1 MKKSGESAAD
11 ALNRIMAAMSN
22 LSVIDKLNPSLI
34 GLQLSDEEIADLLA
48 DKFAGLD
55 QAVIDAERDLNDLLR
70 RMAEQ
75 QSDGLDPVKIL
86 QEAMLGRLPSL
97 LGQIAS
103 GSAASLDAS
112 ALLNHA
118 LGLDGP
124 SLRRSAIDS
133 LNAQDYWGENYA
145 GLGDRASRNAPGALI
160 RNLFGRA
167 QEIID
172 EVTQDEIDAAR
183 RRLEDARRLRDT
195 TERTLTEEE
204 IQAEI
209 MRRRIEI
216 MEDIQELAGGADQ
229 LAALQASYFE
239 YAFSE
244 AERAQMATDFAS
256 GKLADFNSSLGR
268 TGESAIDSI
277 GELRAYIETLDL
289 TTEAGQAAY
298 VEALRVVEWLKML
311 DGALGSLNPEIAA
324 VFQTI
329 QNALRQT
336 EQARGVSEF
345 ERAMALRDLS
355 RWANSGNLPNQDDL
369 NRTLNILSRV
379 TDQDFQTAAER
390 DLAAAKQYA
399 ALLKL
404 EQLGQDLLSPAAQQM
419 DYLRRTAESAER
431 QSDSLESID
440 RAVNSGRS
448 LVLADE
454 GPSARVMQSEST
466 AALAEEVR
474 QLRADLAQLTAAQM
488 LPMRDLRDIF
498 QRWEIDGLPPTREDE
513 ETQTIAVLQV
523 A

>member
-1 MKKSGESAAD
+1 MKKAGESAAD
-11 ALNRIMAAMSN
+11 ALNRIMTAMSN
-22 LSVIDKLNPSLI
+22 LSVTDKLNPSLL
-34 GLQLSDEEIADLLA
+34 GLQLSDEDIADLLS

-97 LGQIAS
+97 RGQIAS
-103 GSAASLDAS
+103 GNAASLDAS
-112 ALLNHA
+112 ALLNQA

-244 AERAQMATDFAS
+244 AERAQMATDFAA
-256 GKLADFNSSLGR
+256 GKLNDFNSSLGR

-336 EQARGVSEF
+336 EQTRGVSEF
-345 ERAMALRDLS
+345 ERATALRDLS
-355 RWANSGNLPNQDDL
+355 RWANSGNLPSQDDL

-379 TDQDFQTAAER
+379 TDQDFKTAAER
-390 DLAAAKQYA
+390 DIAAAKQYA

-404 EQLGQDLLSPAAQQM
+404 EKLGQELLGPEEQQL
-419 DYLRRTAESAER
+419 DYLRRTAESAE
-431 QSDSLESID
+431 QQAAHLESID
-440 RAVNSGRS
+440 RAVNGDPSSMTVGGQGS
-448 LVLADE
+448 PMADQAE
-454 GPSARVMQSEST
+454 AIG
-466 AALAEEVR
+466 ALSDEIR
-474 QLRADLAQLTAAQM
+474 QLRSEMSQLTVAQM

-498 QRWEIDGLPPTREDE
+498 NRWEIDGLPPTREDE